1 MYNTLN
7 RRENVCSCNIIR
19 LFYSTLINQSHHQA
33 YSQNNEKHSF
43 QTNIP
48 FRPFLFI
55 CLLLIHCMAFDYE
68 CILTKRIQTLSLNR
82 RATQKMMYQHTL
94 IFSSYRCHIRVTYM
108 FIWSSHIYS
117 QIQCKILLYSNAI
130 SNNNFHERK
139 NVLIFQN
146 TVLCSWGI
154 LKSSQMI
161 ETAWSLVVIDS
172 LMPKDLFYRTR
183 RQICR
188 AVTMPKTSDG
198 IDNILIYLQDDK
210 LNYRAGTDMVG
221 KVFSFISHVMSK
233 FV

>member
-82 RATQKMMYQHTL
+82 RATQKMMHQHTL
-94 IFSSYRCHIRVTYM
+94 ILSSCRYHIRVTYM
-108 FIWSSHIYS
+108 FIWSSNNYVNSI
-117 QIQCKILLYSNAI
+117 IQNIVMYNIAP
-130 SNNNFHERK
+130 SNNNFHERE
-139 NVLIFQN
+139 NALIFQN
-146 TVLCSWGI
+146 TFLCSWGI
-154 LKSSQMI
+154 LKSTLMI
-161 ETAWSLVVIDS
+161 ETAWTLVVFDS
-172 LMPKDLFYRTR
+172 LMPKDLVYSTR
-183 RQICR
+183 FSELPSC
-188 AVTMPKTSDG
+188 PKPRME
-198 IDNILIYLQDDK
+198 LIIY
-210 LNYRAGTDMVG
+210 
-221 KVFSFISHVMSK
+221 
-233 FV
+233 